1 MKKLTFLLA
10 TFLMASYA
18 NAQVVFGENEK
29 EFVKS
34 TSFSS
39 GRQPKKDAKPYLSGQ
54 EKFKLSAFGDNW
66 FGSVK
71 AGMSTF
77 TGAPVGCTDFFG
89 HTRPTMLVSFGKW
102 HSRFFGTRLVYQGF
116 TFTNTENKAMNYQ
129 NYHGDLMLNLSS
141 FVRSSYNPLP
151 RWDFALYLGA
161 GAIKNTTIHNAPFA
175 VSHGF
180 LCSYRATN
188 RLHVTAEM
196 GGTSTFQRF
205 DGIGKNKHFGDNI
218 LHASLGVTI
227 GIGKQGFDRKPVLE
241 VLGDDGAHTCLLYDG
256 SKFPKNDFE
265 GLKNLK
271 ERMSK
276 EDNGSGSLAFS
287 GIQLDAPI
295 LFFFKINTTTLID
308 KQQLVNI
315 KEIAKAVNENDLRIN
330 IYGAADSKTGT
341 PKHNQKL
348 SVRRAKYIA
357 KLLMKA
363 GVDKSKMRGFS
374 RGGINIYKPY
384 TANRHTCVIV
394 YKEQQ

>member
-1 MKKLTFLLA
+1 MLG
-10 TFLMASYA
+10 
-18 NAQVVFGENEK
+18 NDDNQ
-29 EFVKS
+29 
-34 TSFSS
+34 TS
-39 GRQPKKDAKPYLSGQ
+39 
-54 EKFKLSAFGDNW
+54 
-66 FGSVK
+66 
-71 AGMSTF
+71 
-77 TGAPVGCTDFFG
+77 
-89 HTRPTMLVSFGKW
+89 
-102 HSRFFGTRLVYQGF
+102 
-116 TFTNTENKAMNYQ
+116 
-129 NYHGDLMLNLSS
+129 
-141 FVRSSYNPLP
+141 
-151 RWDFALYLGA
+151 
-161 GAIKNTTIHNAPFA
+161 
-175 VSHGF
+175 
-180 LCSYRATN
+180 
-188 RLHVTAEM
+188 
-196 GGTSTFQRF
+196 
-205 DGIGKNKHFGDNI
+205 
-218 LHASLGVTI
+218 
-227 GIGKQGFDRKPVLE
+227 
-241 VLGDDGAHTCLLYDG
+241 LLYDA
-256 SKFPKNDFE
+256 SQFPKNDFE
-265 GLKNLK
+265 GLKSLK

-276 EDNGSGSLAFS
+276 GDNGSGSLPSS

>member
-29 EFVKS
+29 EYVKS

-54 EKFKLSAFGDNW
+54 EKFKLSAVGDNW

-116 TFTNTENKAMNYQ
+116 TFTNAENNAMNYQ

-161 GAIKNTTIHNAPFA
+161 GAIKNTTIHNAPLPSVMVFFA
-175 VSHGF
+175 
-180 LCSYRATN
+180 ATEQP
-188 RLHVTAEM
+188 TASM
-196 GGTSTFQRF
+196 
-205 DGIGKNKHFGDNI
+205 
-218 LHASLGVTI
+218 
-227 GIGKQGFDRKPVLE
+227 
-241 VLGDDGAHTCLLYDG
+241 
-256 SKFPKNDFE
+256 
-265 GLKNLK
+265 
-271 ERMSK
+271 
-276 EDNGSGSLAFS
+276 
-287 GIQLDAPI
+287 
-295 LFFFKINTTTLID
+295 
-308 KQQLVNI
+308 
-315 KEIAKAVNENDLRIN
+315 
-330 IYGAADSKTGT
+330 
-341 PKHNQKL
+341 
-348 SVRRAKYIA
+348 
-357 KLLMKA
+357 
-363 GVDKSKMRGFS
+363 
-374 RGGINIYKPY
+374 
-384 TANRHTCVIV
+384 
-394 YKEQQ
+394 

>member
-34 TSFSS
+34 ASFSS
-39 GRQPKKDAKPYLSGQ
+39 GRHPKKDAKPYLSGQ
-54 EKFKLSAFGDNW
+54 EKFKLSAVGDNW
-66 FGSVK
+66 FGCVK

-116 TFTNTENKAMNYQ
+116 TFTNAENKAMNYQ

-161 GAIKNTTIHNAPFA
+161 GAIKNTTIHSAPFA

-188 RLHVTAEM
+188 RLYVTAEM

-205 DGIGKNKHFGDNI
+205 DGIGKDKHFGDNI

-241 VLGDDGAHTCLLYDG
+241 VLGDDGDHTSLLYDG
-256 SKFPKNDFE
+256 SQFPKNDFE
-265 GLKNLK
+265 GLKSLK

-276 EDNGSGSLAFS
+276 GDNGS

-348 SVRRAKYIA
+348 SVRRARYIA

-363 GVDKSKMRGFS
+363 GVDKSKMRGFC

-384 TANRHTCVIV
+384 TANRHTCVII

>member
-29 EFVKS
+29 EYVKS

-54 EKFKLSAFGDNW
+54 EKFKLSAVGDNW

-116 TFTNTENKAMNYQ
+116 TFTNAENNAMNYQ

-151 RWDFALYLGA
+151 RWDFALFWELELSRTPPS
-161 GAIKNTTIHNAPFA
+161 ITH
-175 VSHGF
+175 
-180 LCSYRATN
+180 LCRQSWFSLQLPSNQPPPCNSRD
-188 RLHVTAEM
+188 

-205 DGIGKNKHFGDNI
+205 DGIGKDKHFGDNI

-241 VLGDDGAHTCLLYDG
+241 VLGDDGDHTSLLYDG
-256 SKFPKNDFE
+256 SQFPKNDFE
-265 GLKNLK
+265 GLKSLK

-276 EDNGSGSLAFS
+276 GDDGSLASS

>member
-34 TSFSS
+34 ASFSS
-39 GRQPKKDAKPYLSGQ
+39 GRHPKKDAKPYLSGQ
-54 EKFKLSAFGDNW
+54 EKFKLSAVGDNW
-66 FGSVK
+66 FGCVK

-116 TFTNTENKAMNYQ
+116 TFTNAENKAMNYQ

-161 GAIKNTTIHNAPFA
+161 GATKNTTIHSAPFA

-188 RLHVTAEM
+188 RLHVTAEV

-205 DGIGKNKHFGDNI
+205 DGIGKDKHFGDNI

-241 VLGDDGAHTCLLYDG
+241 VLGDDGNQTSLLYDG
-256 SKFPKNDFE
+256 SQFPKNDFE
-265 GLKNLK
+265 GLKSLK

-276 EDNGSGSLAFS
+276 GEDDSGSLASS

>member
-1 MKKLTFLLA
+1 
-10 TFLMASYA
+10 
-18 NAQVVFGENEK
+18 
-29 EFVKS
+29 
-34 TSFSS
+34 
-39 GRQPKKDAKPYLSGQ
+39 
-54 EKFKLSAFGDNW
+54 
-66 FGSVK
+66 
-71 AGMSTF
+71 MSTF
-77 TGAPVGCTDFFG
+77 TGAPVGCTEFFG

-116 TFTNTENKAMNYQ
+116 TFTNADNKAMNYQ

-161 GAIKNTTIHNAPFA
+161 GAIKNTTIHKAPFA

-205 DGIGKNKHFGDNI
+205 DGIGKDKHFGDNI

-241 VLGDDGAHTCLLYDG
+241 VLGDDGDHTSLLYDG
-256 SKFPKNDFE
+256 SQFPKNDFE
-265 GLKNLK
+265 GLKSLK

-276 EDNGSGSLAFS
+276 GDDGSLASS

-348 SVRRAKYIA
+348 SVRRARYIA

>member
-1 MKKLTFLLA
+1 
-10 TFLMASYA
+10 
-18 NAQVVFGENEK
+18 
-29 EFVKS
+29 
-34 TSFSS
+34 
-39 GRQPKKDAKPYLSGQ
+39 
-54 EKFKLSAFGDNW
+54 
-66 FGSVK
+66 
-71 AGMSTF
+71 MSTF

-116 TFTNTENKAMNYQ
+116 TFTNAENKAMNYQ

-161 GAIKNTTIHNAPFA
+161 GAIKNTTIHSAPFA

-188 RLHVTAEM
+188 RFHVTAEM

-205 DGIGKNKHFGDNI
+205 DGIGKDKHFGDNI
-218 LHASLGVTI
+218 LHASLGLTI

-241 VLGDDGAHTCLLYDG
+241 VLGDDDNQTSLLYDG
-256 SKFPKNDFE
+256 GKFPKNDFE
-265 GLKNLK
+265 GLKSLK
-271 ERMSK
+271 ERMSQG
-276 EDNGSGSLAFS
+276 DDGSLASS

-341 PKHNQKL
+341 AKHNQKL

-357 KLLMKA
+357 KLLMKE

>member
-34 TSFSS
+34 TSLFS
-39 GRQPKKDAKPYLSGQ
+39 GIQPKKDAKPYLSGQ
-54 EKFKLSAFGDNW
+54 EKFKLSAVGDNW

-71 AGMSTF
+71 AGMSPF

-116 TFTNTENKAMNYQ
+116 TFTNADNKAMNYQ

-161 GAIKNTTIHNAPFA
+161 GAIKNTTIHKAPFA

-188 RLHVTAEM
+188 RLHITAEM

-205 DGIGKNKHFGDNI
+205 DGIGKDKHFGDNI

-241 VLGDDGAHTCLLYDG
+241 VLGDDGDHTSLLYDG
-256 SKFPKNDFE
+256 SQFPKNDFE
-265 GLKNLK
+265 GLKSLK
-271 ERMSK
+271 ARMSK
-276 EDNGSGSLAFS
+276 GEDGSLASS

-348 SVRRAKYIA
+348 SVRRARYIA

>member
-1 MKKLTFLLA
+1 
-10 TFLMASYA
+10 
-18 NAQVVFGENEK
+18 
-29 EFVKS
+29 
-34 TSFSS
+34 
-39 GRQPKKDAKPYLSGQ
+39 
-54 EKFKLSAFGDNW
+54 
-66 FGSVK
+66 
-71 AGMSTF
+71 
-77 TGAPVGCTDFFG
+77 
-89 HTRPTMLVSFGKW
+89 
-102 HSRFFGTRLVYQGF
+102 
-116 TFTNTENKAMNYQ
+116 MNYQ

-161 GAIKNTTIHNAPFA
+161 GAIKNTTINSAPFA

-205 DGIGKNKHFGDNI
+205 DGIGKDKHFGDNI

-241 VLGDDGAHTCLLYDG
+241 VLGDDGNHTSLQYDG

-265 GLKNLK
+265 GLKSLK

-276 EDNGSGSLAFS
+276 EDNGSLAS
-287 GIQLDAPI
+287 TGIQLDAPI

>member
-29 EFVKS
+29 EYVKS
-34 TSFSS
+34 TSFSN

-54 EKFKLSAFGDNW
+54 EKFKLSAFGDNC

-116 TFTNTENKAMNYQ
+116 TFTNADNKAMNYQ

-151 RWDFALYLGA
+151 RWNFALYLGA
-161 GAIKNTTIHNAPFA
+161 GAIKNTTIHKAPFA

-205 DGIGKNKHFGDNI
+205 DGIGKDKHFGDNI

-241 VLGDDGAHTCLLYDG
+241 VLGDDGDHTSLLYNG
-256 SKFPKNDFE
+256 SQFPKNDFE

-276 EDNGSGSLAFS
+276 GDDGSLASS

-295 LFFFKINTTTLID
+295 LFFFKINTTNLID

-315 KEIAKAVNENDLRIN
+315 KEIAKAVNENELRIN

-348 SVRRAKYIA
+348 SVRRARYIA

>member
-39 GRQPKKDAKPYLSGQ
+39 GRQPKKDTKPYLSGQ
-54 EKFKLSAFGDNW
+54 EKFKLSAIGDNW
-66 FGSVK
+66 FGCVK

-116 TFTNTENKAMNYQ
+116 TFTNADNKAMNYQ

-161 GAIKNTTIHNAPFA
+161 GAIKNTTIHKAPFA

-205 DGIGKNKHFGDNI
+205 DGIGKDKHFGDNI

-241 VLGDDGAHTCLLYDG
+241 VLGDDGDHTSLLYDG
-256 SKFPKNDFE
+256 SQFPKNDFE
-265 GLKNLK
+265 GLKSLK
-271 ERMSK
+271 ERMSQG
-276 EDNGSGSLAFS
+276 DDGSLASS